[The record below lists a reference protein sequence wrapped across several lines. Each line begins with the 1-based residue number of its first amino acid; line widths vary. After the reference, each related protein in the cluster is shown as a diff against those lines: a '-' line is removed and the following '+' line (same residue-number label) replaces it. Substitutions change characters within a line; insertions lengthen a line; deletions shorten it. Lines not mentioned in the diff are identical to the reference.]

1 MNKEFFIARRI
12 YFNRQGEERVSPPAV
27 TISVISIALSLT
39 VMILAIA
46 IVIGFKREVTNRVV
60 GFGSHIQMTNFNT
73 NTTYDTKPVA
83 VSDTLLDFLHNNP
96 EILHIQKF
104 STVPGIIKTDE
115 NFLGIILKG
124 IDEGYDFR
132 FFEQNLLEGEV
143 LHISPDSTS
152 TNTLISKTIADKLG
166 LKLGDNFVTYF
177 IQEPV
182 RLRRFHVSGIYQ
194 TNVAD
199 YDKLFVF
206 ADAKQIKR
214 LNQWDED
221 MVSGLEIRVRD
232 FDKLDDTAFNLYFEM
247 QGKQDRLGS
256 SFYVQSIKQMNPAI
270 FGWLDVLDMNV
281 VIILILVIL
290 VAGFSMV
297 SSLLIIILERVQM
310 IGILKAMGENNTSIR
325 KIFLYIASFIIGKG
339 LLWGNIIA
347 LLICFAQKY
356 LGVIKLNPTD
366 YYVSTVPVD
375 INFFHILLINFGTLI
390 VTLLILIGP
399 SYMIAKI
406 SPAKTIRFE

>member
-12 YFNRQGEERVSPPAV
+12 YFNRQGEEKMSPPAV

-39 VMILAIA
+39 VMILAVA

-60 GFGSHIQMTNFNT
+60 GFGSHIQLTNFNT
-73 NTTYDTKPVA
+73 NTAYDTKPIA
-83 VSDTLLDFLHNNP
+83 VSDTLLDFLYNNP
-96 EILHIQKF
+96 EILHVQKF
-104 STVPGIIKTDE
+104 ATIPGIIKTDE
-115 NFLGIILKG
+115 NFLGVILKG
-124 IDEGYDFR
+124 IDEGYDFH

-143 LHISPDSTS
+143 LSISPDSTS

-166 LKLGDNFVTYF
+166 LKLGDNFITYF
-177 IQEPV
+177 VQEPV
-182 RLRRFHVSGIYQ
+182 RQRRFHVSGIYQ

-199 YDKLFVF
+199 YDKLFIF

-214 LNQWDED
+214 LNQWDVD
-221 MVSGLEIRVRD
+221 LVSGLEIRVKD

-247 QGKQDRLGS
+247 QGKQDRLGN
-256 SFYVQSIKQMNPAI
+256 SFYVQSVKQMNPAI

-347 LLICFAQKY
+347 LFICFVQKY
-356 LGVIKLNPTD
+356 FGVIKLDPTD
-366 YYVSTVPVD
+366 YYVSAVPVD
-375 INFFHILLINFGTLI
+375 INFFHVLLINFGTLI